1 MSYMTISFWE
11 NLKMAGKTLAANKLR
26 STLTVLGIVIGNASV
41 VAMIGIGQGA
51 QQFTQEKVES
61 LGANLLYV
69 FVNQED
75 RNGTSESSQLV
86 LADVDAISSQAPAVK
101 IVSPLISSN
110 FQLTYQSRTTKA
122 GVQGV
127 TPSYL
132 QLRNLQVARGRFLDE
147 AAQRQNATVV
157 VLGSELAS
165 KLFDRANPV
174 GRDVQIGILSFRV
187 IGVLQP
193 KGAFL
198 GVNPDANVYVPITTM
213 ANQLIGRR
221 VPQGIPIDVIELSA
235 KNRESI
241 RAAAFQVSNILTKV
255 HGKKDFSV
263 VANKSVQDLL
273 GQITGTLSL
282 MLAAIAAISLLVG
295 GIGIMNIMLVSVT
308 ERTQEIGLRKAV
320 GASESAILLQFLI
333 EAVILSIVGGL
344 LGVGIGAGG
353 AMAVG
358 IFTPL
363 KPTIPLSTI
372 LLATSVS
379 GGIGLIFGVAP
390 ARRAAK
396 LDPIVAL
403 RSS

>member
-1 MSYMTISFWE
+1 
-11 NLKMAGKTLAANKLR
+11 MAGKTLAANKLR

-75 RNGTSESSQLV
+75 RNGISESSQLV
-86 LADVDAISSQAPAVK
+86 LADVDAIAAQAPAVK

-132 QLRNLQVARGRFLDE
+132 QLRNLQVASGRFLDE
-147 AAQRQNATVV
+147 AAQRQDATVV

-174 GRDVQIGILSFRV
+174 GRDVQIGILSFRI

-213 ANQLIGRR
+213 ANQLVGRR

-235 KNRESI
+235 NNRESI
-241 RAAAFQVSNILTKV
+241 RAAAFQVANILTKV

-353 AMAVG
+353 AMTIG

>member
-1 MSYMTISFWE
+1 
-11 NLKMAGKTLAANKLR
+11 MAGKTLAANKLR

-51 QQFTQEKVES
+51 QQFTQEKLES

-69 FVNQED
+69 FVNQDD
-75 RNGTSESSQLV
+75 REGGSNESPQL
-86 LADVDAISSQAPAVK
+86 LLSDVDAIAAQAPAVK
-101 IVSPLISSN
+101 IVSPLVSSN

-122 GVQGV
+122 TVQGV

-132 QLRNLQVARGRFLDE
+132 QARNLQVASGRFLDE
-147 AAQRQNATVV
+147 TAQQQDAPVV
-157 VLGSELAS
+157 VLGSELVS
-165 KLFDRANPV
+165 KLFGGTNPI
-174 GRDVQIGILSFRV
+174 GREVQIGILSFRV
-187 IGVLQP
+187 IGVLQR

-198 GVNPDANVYVPITTM
+198 GVNPDSNAYIPITTM
-213 ANQLIGRR
+213 ANQLVGKK
-221 VPQGIPIDVIELSA
+221 VPQGIPIDSIELSA
-235 KNRESI
+235 KNQESI
-241 RAAAFQVSNILTKV
+241 RAAAFQVTNVLTRL

-308 ERTQEIGLRKAV
+308 ERTHEIGLRKAV
-320 GASESAILLQFLI
+320 GASENAILLQFLI
-333 EAVILSIVGGL
+333 EAIILAILGGVL
-344 LGVGIGAGG
+344 GIGIGSGG
-353 AMAVG
+353 AMAIG
-358 IFTPL
+358 LLTPL
-363 KPTIPLSTI
+363 KPTVPLSTI

-379 GGIGLIFGVAP
+379 GSIGLVFGVAP

-403 RSS
+403 RSA

>member
-1 MSYMTISFWE
+1 
-11 NLKMAGKTLAANKLR
+11 MAGKTLAANKLR

-86 LADVDAISSQAPAVK
+86 LADVDAIAAQAPAVK

-132 QLRNLQVARGRFLDE
+132 QLRNLQVASGRFLDE

-165 KLFDRANPV
+165 KLFARANPV

-213 ANQLIGRR
+213 ANQLVGRR

-353 AMAVG
+353 AMAIG

-363 KPTIPLSTI
+363 KPTVPLTTI

>member
-1 MSYMTISFWE
+1 
-11 NLKMAGKTLAANKLR
+11 MAGKTLAANKLR

-69 FVNQED
+69 FVNEED
-75 RNGTSESSQLV
+75 KSGISESTQLV
-86 LADVDAISSQAPAVK
+86 LGDVDAIAAQAPAVK
-101 IVSPLISSN
+101 TVSPLISGN

-122 GVQGV
+122 SVQGA

-132 QLRNLQVARGRFLDE
+132 QSRNLQVASGRFLDE
-147 AAQRQNATVV
+147 AAQRQGATVV

-165 KLFDRANPV
+165 KLFGRSNPV
-174 GRDVQIGILSFRV
+174 GQDVQIGILSFRV

-198 GVNPDANVYVPITTM
+198 GVNPDANAYVPITTM
-213 ANQLIGRR
+213 ANQLIGRK

-241 RAAAFQVSNILTKV
+241 RAAAFQVTNILTRL

-353 AMAVG
+353 AMAIG